1 MYLSWWLAIILLV
14 LAFSNDKEKRKYSDE
29 LNRIFNGLFP
39 VTAKIVK
46 FVLYVFLVCLY
57 VYFMI
62 NNIVETIIV
71 SILIFYFI
79 FINNL
84 RKLAFARKHKRLF
97 FIAKKIKKN
106 GLLIFVFVP
115 FVILVIFY
123 LLLMLKL
130 LFIK

>member
-14 LAFSNDKEKRKYSDE
+14 LAFSNDQEKRKYSDE
-29 LNRIFNGLFP
+29 LNKIFNGLFP

-97 FIAKKIKKN
+97 FIATKIKKN
-106 GLLIFVFVP
+106 GFLIFVFVP

-123 LLLMLKL
+123 LVLMLKL